1 MKLTELVG
9 VTDVN
14 ARDAAMH
21 ISAWFQPDEL
31 VCIASLRSKRG
42 SGKNSMVQILPAQEI
57 VDTLLSDEGDEILK
71 GLTMTSDGEMWNTY
85 VCVSHVDHEMTSLS
99 RRGGSNNVKLMP
111 GVWVDLDVKT
121 GSFSSV
127 EEIMEFL
134 IKMPEPTLIVATGS
148 GGVHA
153 YWKLDE
159 PLEPGRARDVQL
171 QWWSYVN
178 DAAGENSVDRLF
190 NVDRLFRLAGSVRWP
205 KPDESLPAAT
215 ARVVHR
221 NKDKTYTVEKILE
234 LSQESWDKYSKKLL
248 RVQQDD
254 SQRRLESDM
263 IARLS
268 FDTDNRWAL
277 YAAIARVEDTFNE
290 LVSWDEVLV
299 PLGWT
304 YLRDDSV
311 GRREF
316 ARPGRMEK
324 SATVDWPES
333 PDVMSLL
340 SSADTTGLSDLKEAG
355 VVLTKY
361 RTALRLWFADDETKM
376 IEWTLERS
384 REQQ

>member
-1 MKLTELVG
+1 MKLTDLVG

-14 ARDAAMH
+14 AHDAALH

-31 VCIASLRSKRG
+31 VCIASLRAKRG
-42 SGKNSMVQILPAQEI
+42 SGKNSMVQILPAREI
-57 VDTLLSDEGDEILK
+57 VDSLRSVEGDDILK

-111 GVWVDLDVKT
+111 GVWVDLDVKP

-127 EEIMEFL
+127 EEIIEYLMKL
-134 IKMPEPTLIVATGS
+134 PEPTLIVGTGS

-153 YWKLDE
+153 YWKLNE
-159 PLEPGRARDVQL
+159 PMEPGQARDVQL

-178 DAAGENSVDRLF
+178 DTAGELSVDKLF

-205 KPDESLPAAT
+205 KPDENIPAAT
-215 ARVVHR
+215 ARVIHH
-221 NKDKTYTVEKILE
+221 NAAKTYPVEKIIE
-234 LSQESWDKYSKKLL
+234 LSQESWDKYSKKIL

-254 SQRRLESDM
+254 SQRRLEADM
-263 IARLS
+263 VARLS
-268 FDTDNRWAL
+268 FETDNRWAL
-277 YAAIARVEDTFNE
+277 YAAIARVEETFTE
-290 LVSWDEVLV
+290 LVSWDEVLE
-299 PLGWT
+299 PYGWT
-304 YLRDDSV
+304 YLRDDNV

-340 SSADTTGLSDLKEAG
+340 SSAETTGLADLKEAG

-361 RTALRLWFADDETKM
+361 RVALRLWFNDDETKM